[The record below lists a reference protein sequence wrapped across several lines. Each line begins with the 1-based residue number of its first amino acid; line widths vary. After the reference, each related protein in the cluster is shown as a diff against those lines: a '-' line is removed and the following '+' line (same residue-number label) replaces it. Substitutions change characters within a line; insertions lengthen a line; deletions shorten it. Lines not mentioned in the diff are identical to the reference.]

1 MTSLAALSVDVED
14 YFQVESLRRFCP
26 RERWHEFE
34 DRTEASTHRV
44 LDVLD
49 AHEARATFFVLAWSA
64 EKHPRLVRQIAERGH
79 EIASHGYAH
88 ELVTRQ
94 SPETF
99 RADVRRARHLLQD
112 QSGQPVLGYRAPSY
126 TIVSG
131 TLWALDIL
139 AEEGYRYDSSIFPI
153 KRLRY
158 GIPGAPRWPHEVQL
172 GKGRSLVEYP
182 LPTVKVGWIN
192 IPATGGAYL
201 RLLPMSFQTRALKA
215 LIETNRPF
223 VINVHPW
230 ELDPGQPRFPVGA
243 RTRWT
248 HYHNLNHAENRLST
262 FLSLTKFRSQ
272 LDILRDLGFMIE
284 SRDEKSVNSP
294 LSNR

>member
-49 AHEARATFFVLAWSA
+49 AHDARATFFVLAWSA

-94 SPETF
+94 NPDEF
-99 RADVRRARHLLQD
+99 RADVRRARRLLQD

-126 TIVSG
+126 TIVSR
-131 TLWALDIL
+131 TRWALDIL

-158 GIPGAPRWPHEVQL
+158 GIPGAPRWPHEVEL
-172 GKGRSLVEYP
+172 GEGKTLVEYP
-182 LPTVKVGWIN
+182 LPTVKVGGIN

-201 RLLPMSFQTRALKA
+201 RLLPMSFQTRALKD
-215 LIETNRPF
+215 LIEKKRPF

-230 ELDPGQPRFPVGA
+230 ELDPEQPRFPVGV

-248 HYHNLNHAENRLST
+248 HYYNLNQTKTRLSA

-272 LDILRDLGFMIE
+272 LDILQDLGFMTE
-284 SRDEKSVNSP
+284 LVDEKSISSP